1 MRIIKVVCVS
11 LVLAWLSGAPSVA
24 APAPP
29 ASQTLRVAGLE
40 QPVEILRDRWGVSHI
55 YAKNEHD
62 LFFAQG
68 YNVARDRLFQLELWR
83 RQATGTVAE
92 ILGPSEIE
100 RDRGTRLFMFRGD
113 LAQELAWYHPRG
125 AAIVGAFVDGI
136 NAYID
141 RTRTDPSLLTP
152 EFAMLGI
159 TPGEWTPAVV
169 ISRFN
174 GLLEN
179 VTEEIDM
186 AQAVRLLGADGVK
199 DLEHF
204 QPPDPVLDLDPAIDA
219 SLLTNHILDVY
230 TAFRRPI
237 RFTPDELAPQY
248 RGDAGA
254 VARLDEASGA
264 WAADPREARRDIG
277 SNNWIVAGS
286 RTASRLP
293 MMANDPHRVQQV
305 PSLRYWVHLVAPG
318 WDVIGGG
325 EPALPG
331 VSIGHNQYGAWG
343 LTVFGNDNEDL
354 YVYDTS
360 PANPLEYKYQGAWEP
375 MRVVKDAIAVKG
387 RAPVTVDLKYTRH
400 GPVVYEDTAHHKAYA
415 VRAAWMEI
423 GSAPYLASLRMDQ
436 SRDWKEF
443 RDACSYSRI
452 PAENMVWAGV
462 DGTIGYQA
470 VGIEPLRGHW
480 SGLVPVPGDGRY
492 EWDGYLPIEALP
504 HAVNPAQGFW
514 NTSNEYLMPPDYP
527 YSAAMHYLW
536 ADPFRASRVA
546 EVLGSGRR
554 FTVADMVQLQND
566 VLSIPAR
573 SLVPLLRDLPMKDA
587 RAEDARRRLVAWDY
601 VLDKNSV
608 AAGIYEQ
615 WQRHLQADVGEVVV
629 PEAARPFIGRPSL
642 TKVIGWMQA
651 PDGRF
656 GDDPTAG
663 RDALLERSLVESV
676 EELTKRF
683 GSDPAKWTLGAYHR
697 ALIHHPL
704 SPALNAGL
712 RADYDVGNEPRSGDS
727 YTIDATGSTDNQR
740 SGGSFKIIADTS
752 DWDNSVGLNN
762 PGQSGD
768 VNDPHYRDLYRL
780 WSRGRY
786 FPIFFS
792 RGKVESVTELRLE
805 LRPAAAATTGSRR
818 PR

>member
-1 MRIIKVVCVS
+1 MRITKLTCRFLALAVT
-11 LVLAWLSGAPSVA
+11 LVPLSAA

-29 ASQTLRVAGLE
+29 ASQTLQAAGLE
-40 QPVEILRDRWGVSHI
+40 QPVEILKDRWGVSHI
-55 YAKNEHD
+55 YAKSEHD

-92 ILGPSEIE
+92 ILGPAEIE

-141 RTRTDPSLLTP
+141 RTRKDPSLLTP
-152 EFAMLGI
+152 EFAMLGV
-159 TPGEWTPAVV
+159 TPGHWTPAVV

-179 VTEEIDM
+179 VTEEIPM
-186 AQAVRLLGADGVK
+186 ARAVDLLGADGVK

-204 QPPDPVLDLDPAIDA
+204 QPPNPVLDLDPAIDA
-219 SLLTNHILDVY
+219 GLLTNHVLDLY
-230 TAFRRPI
+230 NAFRRPI

-248 RGDAGA
+248 RGGAGA

-264 WAADPREARRDIG
+264 WAADPRAARRDIG
-277 SNNWIVAGS
+277 SNNWIVAGR

-354 YVYDTS
+354 YVYDTN
-360 PANPLEYKYQGAWEP
+360 PANPLEYRYQGAWEP
-375 MRVVKDAIAVKG
+375 MRVVKDTIAVKG
-387 RAPVTVDLKYTRH
+387 RAPATVDLKYTRH
-400 GPVVYEDTAHHKAYA
+400 GPVIYEDTAHHKAYA

-436 SRDWKEF
+436 ARDWKEF

-470 VGIEPLRGHW
+470 VGIEPLRRHW

-504 HAVNPAQGFW
+504 HVVNPAQGFW

-527 YSAAMHYLW
+527 YPAAMHYLW
-536 ADPFRASRVA
+536 ADAFRASRVA

-587 RAEDARRRLVAWDY
+587 RAEDARRRLLDWDD
-601 VLDKNSV
+601 VLDKDSV

-615 WQRHLQADVGEVVV
+615 WQRHLQADVRDVVV
-629 PEAARPFIGRPSL
+629 PEKARAFIGTPGL

-676 EELTKRF
+676 DELTKRF
-683 GSDPAKWTLGAYHR
+683 GPDPAKWTLGAYHR

-704 SPALNAGL
+704 SPALNADQ
-712 RADYDVGNEPRSGDS
+712 RAKYDVGHEPRSGDS

-740 SGGSFKIIADTS
+740 SGGSFKIIADAS

-792 RGKVESVTELRLE
+792 RGKVESVTELRLDLQPE
-805 LRPAAAATTGSRR
+805 K
-818 PR
+818 